1 MFAMCVQHL
10 AVQEFGR
17 RCGKCVDLNER
28 IECGFVDGVVDK
40 HDGLGG
46 GGLGA
51 GKSDGGQQ
59 QQRNQG

>member
-1 MFAMCVQHL
+1 MCVQHL

-17 RCGKCVDLNER
+17 CCGKCVDLNER

-46 GGLGA
+46 GGLSA
-51 GKSDGGQQ
+51 GKSDGG
-59 QQRNQG
+59 